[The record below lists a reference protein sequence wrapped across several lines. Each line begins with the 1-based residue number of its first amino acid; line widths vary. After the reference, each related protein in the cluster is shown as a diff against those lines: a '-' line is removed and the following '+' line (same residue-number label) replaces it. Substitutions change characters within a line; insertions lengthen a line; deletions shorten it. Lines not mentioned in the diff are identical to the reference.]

1 TLADAFL
8 LTLYDGEIHELEVGD
23 FTNYRRIIFDTHVIT
38 IPAEDLLLNRRD
50 SSSRTDREMT
60 VPMMVE
66 KQESYDLRLKV
77 VKKRLHGAFYR
88 TLGDSIHPRT
98 LEMANTAVNN
108 ARETIRKDTTLNQ
121 AGLRKKERQLRSLER
136 QIKNEFSLL
145 RSYQKSRNKYGVEI
159 HKKFSLPFACILFV
173 LLGAPLGVM
182 AKRGGFAVS
191 TSLSFV
197 FFLLYYV
204 MLLGGEKMADRNMV
218 PAAVG
223 MWSPNLV
230 MFIIALYLTLYT
242 VRERAPIPMIRF
254 PSRRKK
260 DDS

>member
-1 TLADAFL
+1 M
-8 LTLYDGEIHELEVGD
+8 GD

-230 MFIIALYLTLYT
+230 MLSLIHI
-242 VRERAPIPMIRF
+242 
-254 PSRRKK
+254 
-260 DDS
+260 